1 MIGEQTIKN
10 KRSITED
17 TRFNVENPPKTGE
30 KKTTGA
36 SQQNI
41 FTISEVR
48 LHRRTAAY
56 KMYIYGGTLKGMT
69 IHIAGAPPPHPQIAE
84 ANLY

>member
-1 MIGEQTIKN
+1 
-10 KRSITED
+10 
-17 TRFNVENPPKTGE
+17 VENPPKTGE

-41 FTISEVR
+41 FTISEVM
-48 LHRRTAAY
+48 LHCRTGAY

-69 IHIAGAPPPHPQIAE
+69 ILS
-84 ANLY
+84 ANEFGSQLNSGDRRLRDDDMM